1 MRYEILKKST
11 PSCEKEN
18 TYEGIEV
25 VRDLKLLKKISNI
38 IVSNRLDSELEE
50 CKEFI
55 YSRDIFSRD

>member
-1 MRYEILKKST
+1 MYKIVYDINNTKTIL
-11 PSCEKEN
+11 N
-18 TYEGIEV
+18 V
-25 VRDLKLLKKISNI
+25 